1 MSHRLVLAQNIIELK
16 FIISKIKS
24 GFFCLPL
31 NLDILVYCELNKI
44 PYINPIDYLNNSIH
58 KNGLIES
65 EKFLK
70 DIKFSR
76 TNIKVIN
83 ARHKNLIRNYF
94 NSVFFIKN
102 IIETVNKK
110 FKIKNI
116 YVSGW
121 KNNDTQIPKKNFI
134 LSDICNSLFKNK
146 VICISKEKINFN
158 HAINTYEF
166 NNHYLLNKKND
177 NKSVLFLNFGYN
189 FKQILFYSLLKSK
202 KVNYICFD
210 KINILKK
217 LIFKIIGIQYFI
229 FYPKKTTLKL
239 EIKKTKIN
247 TKYQNK
253 NICELLNKR
262 SKFFDLILLDLS
274 NRCKSVRKLIINLK
288 PKVVFINL
296 VRGVD
301 GYLASLSREFKFNS
315 VCIPH
320 GTVSESF
327 NKFDKIYKKII
338 IENVFSG
345 DSKYFALQTKIAQN
359 SIKTLNIKGKTFKTG
374 NIIFSNISP
383 TKSDMG
389 KFILYAVTMKDFVN
403 YQFYGVE
410 MYYEFFK
417 NLKVLEI
424 LAKKSDLKIVVKP
437 HPSISNLT
445 QDLEKIFPS
454 LMFSNN
460 KIDELLKKT
469 IVTISFSSTV
479 IEDSI
484 CSKIPV
490 ILFDQWKRYKHCKSC
505 VNIHKKNQMIY
516 YINNYED
523 IAKVIKTIKNSNKF
537 NLSSF
542 LFSTQDTKTNINR
555 LIQKFY

>member
-1 MSHRLVLAQNIIELK
+1 MKYRLVLAQDTIELK

-24 GFFCLPL
+24 SFFCLPL
-31 NLDILVYCELNKI
+31 NLEILVYCEINKI
-44 PYINPIDYLNNSIH
+44 PYINPIDFLNNSIH
-58 KNGLIES
+58 KNGLVES
-65 EKFLK
+65 EKF
-70 DIKFSR
+70 IAGVKFNTS
-76 TNIKVIN
+76 NIKVVN

-102 IIETVNKK
+102 IIETINKK

-121 KNNDTQIPKKNFI
+121 KNNDIEIPIKNYI
-134 LSDICNSLFKNK
+134 LSDICNSLFKKK
-146 VICISKEKINFN
+146 VKFVSEQKTNFEPE
-158 HAINTYEF
+158 IYTYELD
-166 NNHYLLNKKND
+166 NHHVLSKKNV
-177 NKSVLFLNFGYN
+177 NEGTLFLNFGYN
-189 FKQILFYSLLKSK
+189 FKRILFYLLLKNK
-202 KVNYICFD
+202 KINYICFD
-210 KINILKK
+210 KINIFKK
-217 LIFKIIGIQYFI
+217 LIFRIIGIKYFI
-229 FYPKKTTLKL
+229 FKRKKITQKQI
-239 EIKKTKIN
+239 IKKIKIN

-253 NICELLNKR
+253 NICELLNNR
-262 SKFFDLILLDLS
+262 SEFVDLILFDLN
-274 NRCKSVRKLIINLK
+274 NRCKSVRKLIISLR

-301 GYLASLSREFKFNS
+301 GYLASLSREFAFNS

-320 GTVSESF
+320 GTVSKSF

-338 IENVFSG
+338 TENVFSG
-345 DSKYFALQTKIAQN
+345 DSKYLALQTKIAQD
-359 SIKTLNIKGKTFKTG
+359 SISSLNIKGKTIKTG
-374 NIIFSNISP
+374 NIIFSDVPQSKPDN
-383 TKSDMG
+383 K
-389 KFILYAVTMKDFVN
+389 KFVLYAVTMKDFVN

-417 NLKVLEI
+417 NLKILET
-424 LAKKSDLKIVVKP
+424 LAKSSKIRIVIKP

-445 QDLEKIFPS
+445 QDLKKIFPS
-454 LMFSNN
+454 LAFSNE

-505 VNIHKKNQMIY
+505 LDVNKKNQMIY
-516 YINNYED
+516 YINNYKD
-523 IAKVIKTIKNSNKF
+523 ITKVIQTIKNSDKF
-537 NLSSF
+537 NLSNF
-542 LFSTQDTKTNINR
+542 LFSKQDIKTNIKQ
-555 LIQKFY
+555 LIKKFC